1 MYEWLQQQS
10 FGPELIC
17 LMGGVIAAFMMAL
30 LRSFSLNRKTVCM
43 KLADSLMLSMFM
55 LSLLII
61 IGKGFNFW
69 DMWWA
74 VVLGTIVGYFG
85 LAGLHQIIAV
95 ALGIAVTTQLGSGQT
110 NKLGPWAGPVID
122 HLIKMLKQ
130 SNDASSSDKDKSN
143 DTRN

>member
-61 IGKGFNFW
+61 TLMG
-69 DMWWA
+69 
-74 VVLGTIVGYFG
+74 
-85 LAGLHQIIAV
+85 V
-95 ALGIAVTTQLGSGQT
+95 ALTYGRYTEET
-110 NKLGPWAGPVID
+110 
-122 HLIKMLKQ
+122 
-130 SNDASSSDKDKSN
+130 SSSGGSYGSDIEYIVAN
-143 DTRN
+143 QIEVRNVNEFIGAIQNGYTNITVADQAEALQKLSVRVY

>member
-74 VVLGTIVGYFG
+74 VVLGTFVGYFG

-95 ALGIAVTTQLGSGQT
+95 VLGVARALNQDVQAR
-110 NKLGPWAGPVID
+110 W
-122 HLIKMLKQ
+122 
-130 SNDASSSDKDKSN
+130 
-143 DTRN
+143 R